1 MASVG
6 DFETEDD
13 EMIHE
18 EEEEEEEEDEEEE
31 EEKKEGVVSG
41 SNPSSSTLLQ
51 QQRQRQRMAMFQIAH
66 VSKREHLLL
75 NKLHDTFPI
84 TVSMLLPTM
93 GNAKVAAC
101 NCLPTPAQLKR
112 IFFGDRIQVF

>member
-1 MASVG
+1 MTSVG
-6 DFETEDD
+6 EFETESD
-13 EMIHE
+13 EMIE
-18 EEEEEEEEDEEEE
+18 EEEEEEEEEEV
-31 EEKKEGVVSG
+31 EKDGVVVSK
-41 SNPSSSTLLQ
+41 SSSHHSKTTTTPPQ
-51 QQRQRQRMAMFQIAH
+51 PQRQRMAMYQIPH

-84 TVSMLLPTM
+84 TVSMLLPTI

-101 NCLPTPAQLKR
+101 NCLPTSAQLKR